1 MASLFQEITEARP
14 ETIQSL
20 SMDSLDWFRQNVR
33 DIRRTPE
40 NIQKQNQN
48 FVTRIELGRMHMFFY
63 RPKTEAKL
71 PYWDNFP
78 VTICIK
84 RYATGFLG
92 LNLHYIAPRYR
103 ILLLDAMYEFLM
115 ENDDKPED
123 TRFRVIY
130 QMVKSMSK
138 LRWARPCL
146 KQYQYNYIDSRIC
159 QVMPEHFDLVA
170 MLTTQ
175 RFQKANANYVYSR
188 SREKF

>member
-1 MASLFQEITEARP
+1 MIKQISIFDLDGT
-14 ETIQSL
+14 TI
-20 SMDSLDWFRQNVR
+20 DSSHRQVTDSKGNLDLNKWFENAIPSKIFKDKVLPLANQ
-33 DIRRTPE
+33 IRRR
-40 NIQKQNQN
+40 NKK
-48 FVTRIELGRMHMFFY
+48 GDY
-63 RPKTEAKL
+63 
-71 PYWDNFP
+71 
-78 VTICIK
+78 TIVHTA
-84 RYATGFLG
+84 RNMTFA
-92 LNLHYIAPRYR
+92 
-103 ILLLDAMYEFLM
+103 DYEFLM
-115 ENDDKPED
+115 ENEDKPED

-170 MLTTQ
+170 MLPTQ